1 MMDNNERFNC
11 KSPDD
16 DIVCKTCK
24 FKIGKTEF
32 SDDYHK
38 ISCQKFEWPKV
49 KPISILTE
57 GDDCEEYEK
66 EE

>member
-32 SDDYHK
+32 SNDYHK
-38 ISCQKFEWPKV
+38 IKQIEV
-49 KPISILTE
+49 LTE
-57 GDDCEEYEK
+57 GADCAEYK